1 MSQNE
6 QKRQNTTL
14 ANNNHII
21 VGASG
26 SGKSAFLRKKVDF
39 KQNRIVAW
47 DVDEDFRLP
56 RVRSM
61 KVFETLVK
69 KCGFGKIRVALTVEP
84 TEENFERF
92 CALVFAIAHC
102 SAPMTI
108 ICEEIAD
115 VTRVSKASPHWGQL
129 CRKIRKYGGTIYA
142 VTQRPEEADK
152 TIFNQATFKWCGA
165 LGSSAAY
172 KKMAAEMDINVNEL
186 RNLQNF
192 EGKQIEYWLKE
203 GTKPA
208 IKDKISFVRRR

>member
-6 QKRQNTTL
+6 QKRQNTALT
-14 ANNNHII
+14 NNNHII

-26 SGKSAFLRKKVDF
+26 SGKSAFLRKKIDF

-47 DVDEDFRLP
+47 DADEDFRLP
-56 RVRSM
+56 RIRSM
-61 KVFETLVK
+61 AIFERLAK
-69 KCGFGKIRVALTVEP
+69 KQGFGQIRCAVTVEP

-92 CALVFAIAHC
+92 CQIVFAIAHC
-102 SAPMTI
+102 KAPITI

-152 TIFNQATFKWCGA
+152 TIFNQAKFKWCGA
-165 LGSSAAY
+165 LGSAAAY
-172 KKMAAEMDINVNEL
+172 KKMAAEMDISVPEL
-186 RNLQNF
+186 RNLQNI
-192 EGKQIEYWLKE
+192 EKKQIEYWLKE
-203 GTKPA
+203 GTQAAQKA
-208 IKDKISFVRRR
+208 KISFMRRR